1 MSKSVYVD
9 NLISFIKT
17 LDEGFSL
24 GDDAAMHTTAD
35 TLGLNLNSRPSG
47 IIKAI
52 KGESDNRYYAQLNV
66 KIQDRFPSIDI
77 LKRKLTWVEL
87 NEVKWTDFE
96 KLNRQERH
104 KYNTH
109 LVFNKLYSANS
120 RLMAQE
126 LGCSLSLIESALK
139 EDDPGLKV
147 ARLFKTKLNITNL
160 TIKIPTE
167 VFTKYKSKGITLKS
181 GASEL
186 DLTEELRKL
195 TMEQLEQF
203 MSKLNRAHAIIRS
216 DHNDK

>member
-1 MSKSVYVD
+1 
-9 NLISFIKT
+9 
-17 LDEGFSL
+17 FSL

-109 LVFNKLYSANS
+109 LV
-120 RLMAQE
+120 
-126 LGCSLSLIESALK
+126 
-139 EDDPGLKV
+139 
-147 ARLFKTKLNITNL
+147 
-160 TIKIPTE
+160 
-167 VFTKYKSKGITLKS
+167 
-181 GASEL
+181 
-186 DLTEELRKL
+186 
-195 TMEQLEQF
+195 
-203 MSKLNRAHAIIRS
+203 
-216 DHNDK
+216 